1 MTLYVKPHPIHTG
14 IYLIPLENGNHSLA
28 TVNLTPGSSVYG
40 ERLHQIDQQEYRLWN
55 PYHSKLAAA
64 VLRNLGYFPIQVRYK
79 ILYLGAASGTTV
91 SHISDI
97 VGLHGGIYAIEFSPR
112 PLRELISKVASQRT
126 NVYPILADAR
136 RPGNYRFLL
145 ESVDCIYCDIA
156 QPQQAKILFDN
167 ARYFL
172 KPGNY
177 VVFAIKGRSIKST
190 GKLDQIFQNEIA
202 YLRSRDFSIEQTID
216 LEPYH
221 SAHLMVVAR
230 YRSS

>member
-1 MTLYVKPHPIHTG
+1 MTLCVEPHPIHTG
-14 IYLIPLENGNHSLA
+14 IYQILLETGTLSLA
-28 TVNLTPGSSVYG
+28 TVNLIPGSSVYG

-64 VLRNLGYFPIQVRYK
+64 VLRHLGYFPIQSKHR

-97 VGLHGGIYAIEFSPR
+97 IGLDGGIYAIEFSPR
-112 PLRELISKVASQRT
+112 PLRELISKVARSRT

-136 RPGNYRFLL
+136 SPSNYQFML
-145 ESVDCIYCDIA
+145 EAVNCIYCDIA
-156 QPQQAKILFDN
+156 QPQQAKILSDN

-172 KPGNY
+172 KPGSY
-177 VVFAIKGRSIKST
+177 ALLAIKGRSIRST
-190 GKLDQIFQNEIA
+190 GKLAHIFQNEIN
-202 YLRSRDFSIEQTID
+202 YLRSHDFNIEQTID

-230 YRSS
+230 YHPS

>member
-1 MTLYVKPHPIHTG
+1 MN
-14 IYLIPLENGNHSLA
+14 LI
-28 TVNLTPGSSVYG
+28 PGSSIYG
-40 ERLHQIDQQEYRLWN
+40 ERLYQIDQQEYRIWN

-64 VLRNLGYFPIQVRYK
+64 ILRHLGYFPIQLSQR

-91 SHISDI
+91 SHISDVI
-97 VGLHGGIYAIEFSPR
+97 GLEGGIYAIEFSPR
-112 PLRELISKVASQRT
+112 PLRELISKVATLRT

-136 RPGNYRFLL
+136 NPGNYQFML
-145 ESVDCIYCDIA
+145 EAVDCIYCDIA
-156 QPQQAKILFDN
+156 QPQQAKILSDN

-177 VVFAIKGRSIKST
+177 ALLAIKGRSIRST
-190 GKLDQIFQNEIA
+190 GKLTQIFQNEIK
-202 YLRSRDFSIEQTID
+202 YLRSQGFSIEQTID

-230 YRSS
+230 YYPL

>member
-1 MTLYVKPHPIHTG
+1 MVLYVEPHPFHVG
-14 IYLIPLENGNHSLA
+14 VYQVHLENGNYKLA
-28 TVNLTPGSSVYG
+28 TVNLSPGNSVYG
-40 ERLHQIDQQEYRLWN
+40 ERLHRIDQQEYRLWN

-64 VLRNLGYFPIQVRYK
+64 VLRNLGCFPIQSRST
-79 ILYLGAASGTTV
+79 ILYLGAATGTTI

-136 RPGNYRFLL
+136 TPGNYQFLL

-172 KPGNY
+172 KPGSY
-177 VVFAIKGRSIKST
+177 VLIAIKGRSIKST
-190 GKLDQIFQNEIA
+190 GKLDQIYQNEIA

-221 SAHLMVVAR
+221 SAHLMVVAQ

>member
-1 MTLYVKPHPIHTG
+1 MTSGVKPHPIHAG
-14 IYLIPLENGNHSLA
+14 IYQILLEDGNQSLA
-28 TVNLTPGSSVYG
+28 TVNLIPGNTVYG
-40 ERLHQIDQQEYRLWN
+40 ERLYQFDQQEYRLWN

-64 VLRNLGYFPIQVRYK
+64 VLRHLGYFPIQWGHR

-97 VGLHGGIYAIEFSPR
+97 IGIEGGIYAIEFSPR
-112 PLRELISKVASQRT
+112 PLRELISKVAARRT

-136 RPGNYRFLL
+136 NPSNYQFML
-145 ESVDCIYCDIA
+145 EAVDCIYCDIA
-156 QPQQAKILFDN
+156 QPQQAKILSDN

-172 KPGNY
+172 KPGNI
-177 VVFAIKGRSIKST
+177 VLLAIKGRSIRST
-190 GKLDQIFQNEIA
+190 GNLTQIFQNEIQF
-202 YLRSRDFSIEQTID
+202 LRSQGFSIEQTID

-230 YRSS
+230 YHPL